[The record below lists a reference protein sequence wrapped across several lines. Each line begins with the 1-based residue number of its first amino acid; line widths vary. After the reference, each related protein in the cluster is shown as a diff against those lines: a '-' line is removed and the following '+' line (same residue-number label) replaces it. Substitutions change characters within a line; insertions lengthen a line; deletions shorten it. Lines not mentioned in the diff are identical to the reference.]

1 MDSVSFNILIDKVK
15 TSNDYRLINPWESKS
30 IRKRKLDIIRLRKKY
45 SLSQSALAEI
55 LGVDA
60 EMVNNWEA
68 GISEPKGAALHLL
81 RIAQNHPELFLESLW
96 EY

>member
-1 MDSVSFNILIDKVK
+1 MDSVTFNLLIDKVK
-15 TSNDYRLINPWESKS
+15 TSNDYRFINPWESKS
-30 IRKRKLDIIRLRKKY
+30 IRKRKLDILSLRKKY

-55 LGVDA
+55 LGVEAD
-60 EMVNNWEA
+60 MIKKWES
-68 GISEPKGAALHLL
+68 GISEPRGAALHLL